1 MLTTYKNGFI
11 QAIKNQQL
19 DPVDFSVLENTS
31 QYPPEVFKK
40 SGLPVVTTIRFRD
53 SGLRFEITD
62 IPTTLHQFFANY
74 TRFDAGCPLRRS
86 GPGKPYLPIDR
97 VYVLFSEWLMK
108 ELKPYIEE
116 MKQPDLW
123 QQIEQQKQL
132 VSADPLTDCETSPFT
147 EAEKQQVRVSIGQFR
162 VLIVESF
169 SPTQEQLEVINQRL
183 DYLSGGVDRLSR
195 FDWKALAL
203 AIVVG
208 IGINLC
214 VDAEG
219 GRKLFELFRQAFS
232 GVLHLLA
239 GS

>member
-1 MLTTYKNGFI
+1 MEKVEVQRIAVVLSSNRWCHGMFSDHCLACCASTCQRKGEKMLASYKNGFI

-108 ELKPYIEE
+108 EVKPYIEE

-162 VLIVESF
+162 VLI
-169 SPTQEQLEVINQRL
+169 R
-183 DYLSGGVDRLSR
+183 R
-195 FDWKALAL
+195 
-203 AIVVG
+203 IVQP
-208 IGINLC
+208 
-214 VDAEG
+214 DTRAT
-219 GRKLFELFRQAFS
+219 RS
-232 GVLHLLA
+232 H
-239 GS
+239 